1 MEAQAGKVARWWVM
15 VAIPAVPSQCWG
27 GSQLDKKLNVS
38 GKEDGPNSTKKAADI
53 SEQD

>member
-1 MEAQAGKVARWWVM
+1 M
-15 VAIPAVPSQCWG
+15 VGDGCHPSGAIPVLG
-27 GSQLDKKLNVS
+27 RVIDKKLNVS